1 MNAEHTQPV
10 FLNEYRPA
18 DYNIMDVHLDFSL
31 HDTATTVVA
40 TLQIAPNPR
49 GVAGAPL
56 RLDGDGLL
64 LVSAYAD
71 YVKLDPA
78 TATPNSFVLTSPPE
92 GTFRLKI
99 TTVINPL
106 ENTRLMGLFR
116 SGSVFCTQCE
126 AEGFR
131 RITYFLDRP
140 DVMSVYTTRIEAD
153 KASFPILLGNG
164 NLEEQGDLPNG
175 RHFVV
180 WHDPHRKPC
189 YLFALVGGNL
199 GSIHDH
205 FTTCSGRKVYLGIYV
220 EPGNESR
227 ALYAMDSLKR
237 SMLWD
242 EQAFG
247 REYDLDVFN
256 IVAVSDFNMGAME
269 NKGLNIFNDKY
280 VLAQPSTATDID
292 YAHIEAVI
300 AHEYFH
306 NWTGNRVTCRDW
318 FQLCLK
324 EGLTVFRDQEFSSD
338 ERSRAVKRIQDVK
351 NLRSVQ
357 FVEDAGPL
365 SHCVRPETYM
375 EINNFY
381 TSTIYEKGAEIV
393 RMLKTLIGDSAFRSG
408 IDLYFEKHDG
418 TAATIEEFIDCFAKV
433 TGRNLDQFM
442 RWYSQAGTPEVTVTT
457 LFDQDSHTFSL
468 SLQQKTAPTPKQ
480 TSKLPFVIPVRL
492 GFVGHQGLLGVQNGV
507 GRSSDP
513 DLDPIIELTEQM
525 QTVVFKSITE
535 RPVVSIFRGFSAP
548 VTVRFNQSD
557 ADLLHLAQ
565 HDTDP
570 FNRWQSLQSLASKTI
585 ISDVLDVT
593 SVANEALAA
602 SFDRM
607 LDEAENDPAFAALML
622 ALPSEADI
630 AREIA
635 HNVDPLAVRV
645 ARERLRYSIGS
656 RIHAKALRLIRR
668 LHSPARFSP
677 DARSA
682 GKRALKAV
690 LLDYLVAYGHSD
702 GLLAAREQFGNA
714 DNMTDKM
721 AALSALST
729 RPGDDREQ
737 IFEAFYHSYQ
747 HEHLVIDKWFA
758 AQAVIGET
766 STLERVKLLTQ
777 HPAFSFSNPNRVRAL
792 IGTFAM
798 NNPTQFNRAD
808 GQGYRFLTDAVRLL
822 DVKNPQVASRLLTS
836 FRSWRCFE
844 PKRQSEARLALEAL
858 AGEPAL
864 SSDVLDIVSRALI

>member
-1 MNAEHTQPV
+1 MNADKAQPV
-10 FLNEYRPA
+10 LLKDYRPA
-18 DYNIMDVHLDFSL
+18 DYNITEVHLDFSL

-40 TLQIAPNPR
+40 TLLVAPNPK
-49 GVAGAPL
+49 GAAGAPL
-56 RLDGDGLL
+56 LLDGDGLS
-64 LVSAYAD
+64 LVSAYLD
-71 YVKLDPA
+71 GVQLDPS
-78 TATPNSFVLTSPPE
+78 TATPNAFVLQSPPD
-92 GTFRLKI
+92 GPFQLKI

-153 KASFPILLGNG
+153 KASVPILLGNG
-164 NLEEQGDLPNG
+164 NLEEQIDLPNG
-175 RHFVV
+175 RHCAV

-189 YLFALVGGNL
+189 YLFALVGGSL

-205 FTTCSGRKVYLGIYV
+205 FTTCSGRKVSLGIYV

-227 ALYAMDSLKR
+227 ALYAMEALKR

-242 EQAFG
+242 ETAFG

-280 VLAQPSTATDID
+280 VLAQPGTATDVD

-306 NWTGNRVTCRDW
+306 NWTGNRITCRDW

-365 SHCVRPETYM
+365 AHNVRPESYM

-381 TSTIYEKGAEIV
+381 TSTIYEKGAEVV
-393 RMLKTLIGDSAFRSG
+393 RMLKTLIGAPAFRSG
-408 IDLYFEKHDG
+408 MDIYFERYDG
-418 TAATIEEFIDCFAKV
+418 SAATMEDFISCFAEV

-442 RWYSQAGTPEVTVTT
+442 RWYSQAGTPQVTVTT
-457 LFDQDSHTFSL
+457 SFDPVAQTFSL
-468 SLQQKTAPTPKQ
+468 TLQQNTEPTPKQ
-480 TSKLPFVIPVRL
+480 ATKLPFVIPVRL
-492 GFVGHQGLLGVQNGV
+492 GFVGYQGAMDVKHG
-507 GRSSDP
+507 SDGP
-513 DLDPIIELTEQM
+513 SEPASFPIIELTEHT
-525 QTVVFKSITE
+525 QTIVYKGVTE
-535 RPVVSIFRGFSAP
+535 PPVVSIFRGFSAP
-548 VTVRFNQSD
+548 VKVLFDQSD
-557 ADLLHLAQ
+557 ADLLLLSQ
-565 HDTDP
+565 HDTDS
-570 FNRWQSLQSLASKTI
+570 FNRWQSFQNLALRMLIKSVLEAKTCE
-585 ISDVLDVT
+585 S
-593 SVANEALAA
+593 EALAA
-602 SFDRM
+602 SFNRL
-607 LDEAENDPAFAALML
+607 LDEAASDPAFAALML
-622 ALPSEADI
+622 TLPSEADI

-635 HNVDPLAVRV
+635 HNVDPSAIRV
-645 ARERLRYSIGS
+645 ARESLRLFIGS
-656 RIHAKALRLIRR
+656 SIHLKALP
-668 LHSPARFSP
+668 LHRSLSSPAKFSP

-682 GKRALKAV
+682 GKRALNAV
-690 LLDYLVAYGHSD
+690 LLDYLVAYGKSD
-702 GLLAAREQFGNA
+702 CLQAALDQFENA

-729 RPGDDREQ
+729 RAGAVREQ
-737 IFEAFYHSYQ
+737 AFDEFYRSYQ
-747 HEHLVIDKWFA
+747 NEHLVIDKWFS
-758 AQAVIGET
+758 AQAAIGES

-777 HPAFSFSNPNRVRAL
+777 HPAFSFGNPNRVRSLVGA
-792 IGTFAM
+792 FAM

-808 GQGYRFLTDAVRLL
+808 GEGYRFLIDTVRVL
-822 DVKNPQVASRLLTS
+822 DTKNPQVASRLLTS
-836 FRSWRCFE
+836 FRSWKSFE
-844 PKRQSEARLALEAL
+844 PKRQSQARLALEAL
-858 AGEPAL
+858 AAEPTL
-864 SSDVLDIVSRALI
+864 SADVRDIVSRSLT